1 MTPADIDT
9 ASEAKAYLSS
19 RSLREYLGHVTIDSE
34 PHPMAWGAI
43 IEPWQVELVK
53 PIIPAIESM
62 AGIRTD
68 YTGPTNFWFE
78 LPKGHD
84 KTGLIGRIVNWATGF
99 SQNRITG
106 AAAASTRE
114 QASLLLKSATAESG
128 LNPWIPVEPFRNEIR
143 GPGGSIT
150 VLSSEAGASS
160 GRKDD
165 LVILDELTFWPSRDL
180 WDILYAGSF
189 KRERQVFIVITNAGM
204 LGTWQHELREMARTD
219 DAWHFHS
226 SPHGRMLASWMTAEK
241 VAKVREG
248 LAPGFA
254 RRVIDNEWIDATEH
268 PLIPRE
274 LIEQRI
280 GECLW
285 TPEHFRDKSYRPQ
298 LYMGVDFGRTHNR
311 TVIWTW
317 EEIDGQYLTREVSEL
332 HDVPFAKQESIIR
345 EKLTRTWGGG
355 RPRVLKCKLDKGAQ
369 GWTTTE
375 NLERDFPGVCE
386 GEHLTGGFR
395 GNIATELKAG
405 FEKGTVTVPDDAAM
419 VADLQ
424 RVGQVET
431 ANGKP
436 KLKVDESADGLH
448 ADYFWAA
455 ALGLACIPNKRRVK
469 SRSVAKGQASRHL
482 PTSRARSGFT
492 GGR

>member
-1 MTPADIDT
+1 
-9 ASEAKAYLSS
+9 
-19 RSLREYLGHVTIDSE
+19 
-34 PHPMAWGAI
+34 MAWGAI
-43 IEPWQVELVK
+43 IEPWQVELVN
-53 PIIPAIESM
+53 PLIPAIEAMSGLRQ
-62 AGIRTD
+62 A
-68 YTGPTNFWFE
+68 YNGPTNFWLE

-84 KTGLIGRIVNWATGF
+84 KTGLIGRIVNGVTGF
-99 SQNRITG
+99 AKHKITG

-114 QASLLLKSATAESG
+114 QASLLLKSATAEAG
-128 LNPWIPVEPFRNEIR
+128 LNPWIPVEPFRNEVR
-143 GPGGSIT
+143 GPGGSVT

-189 KRERQVFIVITNAGM
+189 KRSRQVFIVITNAGM
-204 LGTWQHELREMARTD
+204 LGTWQHGLREMARSD
-219 DAWHFHS
+219 PAWHFHA
-226 SPHGRMLASWMTAEK
+226 SPPRRMLASWMTPEK

-254 RRVIDNEWIDATEH
+254 RRVIDNEWIDATEN
-268 PLIPRE
+268 PL
-274 LIEQRI
+274 LSQLQLDACV

-285 TPEHFRDKSYRPQ
+285 TSEHARDQSYRPQ

-317 EEIDGQYLTREVSEL
+317 EDTGDALLTREVDCL
-332 HDVPFAKQESIIR
+332 HDVPFAEQERIIR
-345 EKLTRTWGGG
+345 EKLARPWGGSSK
-355 RPRVLKCKLDKGAQ
+355 RVLKCKLDKGAQ

-386 GEHLTGGFR
+386 GEHLSGGFR
-395 GNIATELKAG
+395 GAIASELAEAVG
-405 FEKGTVTVPDDAAM
+405 SLRATIPDNPEM
-419 VADLQ
+419 LADLQ

-436 KLKVDESADGLH
+436 TLRVDESADGLH

-455 ALGLACIPNKRRVK
+455 ALGLAGIPRRK
-469 SRSVAKGQASRHL
+469 PRRQGPSI
-482 PTSRARSGFT
+482 TSARSPHLTSAQSKIFQGH
-492 GGR
+492 RR